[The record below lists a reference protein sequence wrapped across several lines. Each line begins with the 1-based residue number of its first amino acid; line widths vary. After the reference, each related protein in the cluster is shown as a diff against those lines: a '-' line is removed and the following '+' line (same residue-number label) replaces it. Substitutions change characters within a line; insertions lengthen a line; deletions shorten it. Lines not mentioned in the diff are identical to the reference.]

1 MRLSPLIY
9 LGLHVLPVCEGD
21 ALTFARQRLC
31 HDIVLAP
38 VNIALTLGTM
48 SDAWIPSGIE

>member
-1 MRLSPLIY
+1 MRLSRLIY

-31 HDIVLAP
+31 YYIVLAP
-38 VNIALTLGTM
+38 VNIALTLGAM
-48 SDAWIPSGIE
+48 SDAWIESGFE